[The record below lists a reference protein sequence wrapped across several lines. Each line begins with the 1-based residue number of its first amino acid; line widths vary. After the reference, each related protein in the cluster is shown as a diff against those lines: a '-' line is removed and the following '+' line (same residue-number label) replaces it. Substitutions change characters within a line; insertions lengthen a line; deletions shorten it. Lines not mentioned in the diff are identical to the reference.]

1 MPDNPFLPLPI
12 LPALQAAIQYAR
24 GWAQSHPNSTVVV
37 WLITDGLSDKCNATV
52 EQIADV
58 AAEGY
63 SGSISIPI
71 YVVGIG
77 DPQALNTVA
86 NAGGTEKAI
95 TIVGEETD
103 AQASPDTESLLDA
116 MNKQRGSATPCDD

>member
-1 MPDNPFLPLPI
+1 
-12 LPALQAAIQYAR
+12 
-24 GWAQSHPNSTVVV
+24 
-37 WLITDGLSDKCNATV
+37 LITDGMSDKCNASV
-52 EQIADV
+52 EQIAGV

-63 SGSISIPI
+63 SGSISIPT

-95 TIVGEETD
+95 IIAGEEPD
-103 AQASPDTESLLDA
+103 AQVSPDTESLLDA
-116 MNKQRGSATPCDD
+116 LNKQRGSTTPCDD